1 MKDYASALS
10 GRSLPGAEMSTA
22 STTLGPGPAQALM
35 GHYAGMLPNAG
46 QQPGGNGSGMR
57 FELGAN
63 APVTDEQRGI
73 IDMMMSAFNNAP
85 RVR

>member
-1 MKDYASALS
+1 MDYASRLN
-10 GRSLPGAEMSTA
+10 RSLPGADMSTA
-22 STTLGPGPAQALM
+22 STTLGPGSQQALM
-35 GHYAGMLPNAG
+35 GRYAGTLPTAG
-46 QQPGGNGSGMR
+46 QQTGNGSGMR